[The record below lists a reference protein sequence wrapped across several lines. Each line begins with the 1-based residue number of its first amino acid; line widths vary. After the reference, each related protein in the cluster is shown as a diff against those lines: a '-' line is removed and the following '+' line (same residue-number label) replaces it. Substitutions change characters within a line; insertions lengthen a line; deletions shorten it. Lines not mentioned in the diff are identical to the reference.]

1 MMTMETPTYFL
12 STFVLLAN
20 MPCEIKLTQ
29 TCKWI
34 IFSFSAARLPWSES
48 HQTFFLSRSFSSC
61 TYKNA
66 LIFLLQTFHFGLY
79 LMFLIFLSV
88 LKWFLLLHKHLC
100 VPASPRKRFLFSA
113 LCFVSS
119 FSSILSP
126 LVISSPLSDT
136 RLFFLFFSSQLLVL
150 TVFWILFGRKT
161 CFVMSHIYIWDS
173 KKIVQVFVSPF
184 IGRWGWCEVRH
195 TGPLTCSELVIFTSL
210 CK

>member
-1 MMTMETPTYFL
+1 MKLNWHKP
-12 STFVLLAN
+12 AN
-20 MPCEIKLTQ
+20 E
-29 TCKWI
+29 
-34 IFSFSAARLPWSES
+34 SFSVFLQLDPWSES
-48 HQTFFLSRSFSSC
+48 HQTFFLSRSFSAC

-150 TVFWILFGRKT
+150 TVFWILVD
-161 CFVMSHIYIWDS
+161 FVWKENLFFYF
-173 KKIVQVFVSPF
+173 KKNVQVFVSPF